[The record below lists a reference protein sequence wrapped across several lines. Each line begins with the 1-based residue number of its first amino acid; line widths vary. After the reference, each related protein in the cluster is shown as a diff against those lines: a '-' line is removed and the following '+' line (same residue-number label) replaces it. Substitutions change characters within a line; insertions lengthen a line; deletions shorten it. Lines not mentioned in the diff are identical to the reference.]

1 MKSEEQL
8 PFASVLDA
16 LFTKEPLPIHLL
28 HRLSDMTAEEMAEFQ
43 AGWTAVPTPR
53 RRVIIRHLADL
64 TEDNY
69 VMDFVPVFR
78 DCLSDSDEQVRIAA
92 LDGLWDTTDTRLI
105 APIIQ
110 LLQTDPVEEVRV
122 AAAAALGHFV
132 LLVEWGQLP
141 ERFAPPIVAALLAVY
156 EKGETAV
163 LIRRAALE
171 ALGAAN
177 HSRIPDLIYEAYES
191 GDEGLQISAVF
202 AMGASADKH
211 WLVTILGEMESPDPE
226 MRAEAARASG
236 QLGSSDAVAHLERL
250 IADEDIEV
258 QLAAIE
264 ALGRIGGDTAHSL
277 LLRLA
282 DEEEDEDLLDAVDEA
297 LEELSLFAGEFKFLD
312 YDEDEEEEGNP

>member
-16 LFTKEPLPIHLL
+16 LFTRDPLPIHLL
-28 HRLSDMTAEEMAEFQ
+28 HRLSDLTAEELAAFQ

-53 RRVIIRHLADL
+53 RRIIVRHLADL

-69 VMDFVPVFR
+69 VVDFVPVFR
-78 DCLSDSDEQVRIAA
+78 DCLSDPDEQVRTAA
-92 LDGLWDTTDTRLI
+92 LDGVWDATDTRLI
-105 APIIQ
+105 PPIIN
-110 LLQTDPVEEVRV
+110 LLQTDPVEDVRV
-122 AAAAALGHFV
+122 AAAAALSHFV
-132 LLVEWGQLP
+132 MLVEWGQLP
-141 ERFAPPIVAALLAVY
+141 ERFAPPLVTALLAEY
-156 EKGETAV
+156 ERADTAV
-163 LIRRAALE
+163 PIRRAALE

-177 HSRIPDLIYEAYES
+177 HPRIAALIDEAYES
-191 GDEGLQISAVF
+191 GDEGMQISAVF
-202 AMGASADKH
+202 AMGASADKR
-211 WLVTILGEMESPDPE
+211 WLVTVLGEMDSPNPE

-236 QLGSSDAVAHLERL
+236 HLGSSDAVAYLERL

-264 ALGRIGGDTAHSL
+264 ALGRIGGDAAHNL

-282 DEEEDEDLLDAVDEA
+282 EEEEDDELLDAVDEA

-312 YDEDEEEEGNP
+312 FDEDEDEEGDQ

>member
-16 LFTKEPLPIHLL
+16 LFTGDPLPIHLL
-28 HRLSDMTAEEMAEFQ
+28 YRLSDMTAEEMTAFQ
-43 AGWTAVPTPR
+43 VGWTAVPTPR
-53 RRVIIRHLADL
+53 RRVIVRHLADL

-69 VMDFVPVFR
+69 VVDFESVFW

-110 LLQTDPVEEVRV
+110 LLQTDPADDVRV
-122 AAAAALGHFV
+122 AAAAALAHFV

-141 ERFAPPIVAALLAVY
+141 ERFAPPIVTVLLATY

-163 LIRRAALE
+163 PIRRATLE

-177 HSRIPDLIYEAYES
+177 HPRIPDLIYEAYES

-202 AMGASADKH
+202 AMGASADKR
-211 WLVTILGEMESPDPE
+211 WLMTVLAEMDSPDPE

-236 QLGSSDAVAHLERL
+236 QLGSTDAVSPLERL
-250 IADEDIEV
+250 VEDEDLEV

-264 ALGRIGGDTAHSL
+264 ALGRIGGDAAHNL
-277 LLRLA
+277 LLRLS
-282 DEEEDEDLLDAVDEA
+282 EEVENEDLLAAVNEA
-297 LEELSLFAGEFKFLD
+297 LEELSLFTDDFGLLD
-312 YDEDEEEEGNP
+312 FAETEEEEDYS

>member
-1 MKSEEQL
+1 MKSEEQV
-8 PFASVLDA
+8 PFAGVLDA

-28 HRLSDMTAEEMAEFQ
+28 HRLSDMTAEEMATFQ

-64 TEDNY
+64 TEENY
-69 VMDFVPVFR
+69 VVNFEPLFQ
-78 DCLSDSDEQVRIAA
+78 DCLRDPDEQVRVAA
-92 LDGLWDTTDTRLI
+92 LDGVWDTTNSRLI
-105 APIIQ
+105 SPIIH
-110 LLQTDPVEEVRV
+110 LMQTDPAEDVRV
-122 AAAAALGHFV
+122 AAAAALAHFV

-141 ERFAPPIVAALLAVY
+141 ERFAPPIVTALLAAY
-156 EKGETAV
+156 DQMDTAV
-163 LIRRAALE
+163 PIRRAVLE

-177 HSRIPDLIYEAYES
+177 HPRVPGLIQDAYES

-202 AMGASADKH
+202 AMGASADKR
-211 WLVTILGEMESPDPE
+211 WLVTVLGEMDSPDPE

-250 IADEDIEV
+250 IADEDVEV

-264 ALGRIGGDTAHSL
+264 ALGRIGGDTAHTL
-277 LLRLA
+277 LLHLA
-282 DEEEDEDLLDAVDEA
+282 EEEEDEELLEAVDEA

-312 YDEDEEEEGNP
+312 FDETDDDESLM

>member
-1 MKSEEQL
+1 MTSEEQL

-28 HRLSDMTAEEMAEFQ
+28 HRLSDMTAEEMATFQ

-53 RRVIIRHLADL
+53 RRVIVRHLADL

-69 VMDFVPVFR
+69 VVDFEPVFR
-78 DCLSDSDEQVRIAA
+78 DCFRDPDEQVRVAA
-92 LDGLWDTTDTRLI
+92 LDGVWDANDSRLI
-105 APIIQ
+105 NPIIH
-110 LLQTDPVEEVRV
+110 LMQTDPAHDVRV
-122 AAAAALGHFV
+122 AAAAALSHFV
-132 LLVEWGQLP
+132 MLVEWGQLP
-141 ERFAPPIVAALLAVY
+141 ERFAPPMVTALLAAY
-156 EKGETAV
+156 ENGDTAV
-163 LIRRAALE
+163 PIRRAALE

-177 HSRIPDLIYEAYES
+177 HPRVADLIMDAYES

-202 AMGASADKH
+202 AMGASADKR
-211 WLVTILGEMESPDPE
+211 WLVTVLGEMDSPDPE

-236 QLGSSDAVAHLERL
+236 QLGSSDAVSHLERL

-264 ALGRIGGDTAHSL
+264 ALGRIGGDTAHNL

-282 DEEEDEDLLDAVDEA
+282 EEEEDGELLEAVDEA

-312 YDEDEEEEGNP
+312 FDEDEEP